1 MATKV
6 ELLTAFK
13 SAIKPDVAKFSQA
26 DANSAAI
33 NAILET
39 YNLKDAS
46 TREILARQPEV
57 FAIVEQAIE
66 ELLPA
71 AITDIMGGY
80 AEVQTFARDAEP
92 LFTIKKVGKA
102 RARLSIVEG
111 ARGGIYRARRLDNKN
126 MTVPVKVMTVGTF
139 VTLEEILLGTLS
151 LAELMDNIAQGFVE
165 QIYIKTVEAMR
176 TAKTLAPAA
185 NIKSGNGVVAADLD
199 ALIRIAA
206 AYGDPIIM
214 GFRSAVANINNQT
227 GWTGV
232 TPNVA
237 QADVDEIRKQGFVG
251 LFHGTP
257 VVELPNYLIDE
268 TNSGFV
274 FKEGDLF
281 ILPTAAK
288 PVKIAMKGDLHI
300 EETAHPSG
308 SREQNAH
315 RLVGVGLMLA
325 NNVCVYTDT
334 SITGGKY

>member
-1 MATKV
+1 MATRT
-6 ELLTAFK
+6 ELLTVFK
-13 SAIKPDVAKFSQA
+13 SAMKPNLAQFSQA
-26 DANSAAI
+26 SADNAAI

-39 YNLKDAS
+39 YNLKDATS
-46 TREILARQPEV
+46 REILARQPEV
-57 FAIVEQAIE
+57 FAIMEEAIE

-71 AITDIMGGY
+71 AVEDIMGDY
-80 AEVQTFARDAEP
+80 AETKVFARDAEP
-92 LFTIKKVGKA
+92 LFTVSRVGKT
-102 RARLSIVEG
+102 RARMSIVEG
-111 ARGGIYRARRLDNKN
+111 ARGGIYKARRLDNKN

-139 VTLEEILLGTLS
+139 ITLEEILLNKVS
-151 LAELMDNIAQGFVE
+151 LADLMANITQGFVE

-185 NIKSGNGVVAADLD
+185 NIKSGNGVQFDSLD
-199 ALIRIAA
+199 SLIRIAA
-206 AYGDPIIM
+206 AYGSPVII
-214 GFRSAVANINNQT
+214 GFRSAVAKLNNAT

-232 TPNVA
+232 TATLPD
-237 QADVDEIRKQGFVG
+237 ADKDDVRNRGFVG
-251 LFHGTP
+251 IYRGTP

-274 FKEGDLF
+274 FGEGDLF
-281 ILPTAAK
+281 VLTTEGR

-300 EETAHPSG
+300 EETAHPTG

-315 RLVGVGLMLA
+315 RLVGVGLLMA